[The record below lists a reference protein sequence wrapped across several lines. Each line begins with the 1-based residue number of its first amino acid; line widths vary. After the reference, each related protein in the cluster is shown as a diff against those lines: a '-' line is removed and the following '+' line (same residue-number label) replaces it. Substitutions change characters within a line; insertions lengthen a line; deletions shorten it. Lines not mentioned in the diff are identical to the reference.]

1 MMMKMLMSD
10 NELRYQM
17 SDNELRPLQ
26 VLLER
31 LWGSLGSL
39 SGASRRGSKPPQ
51 NLSQNPLYIRHL
63 YFTVGAPAR
72 ETSPLKW
79 ASPEMRYQTSANE
92 LRYHTMMGDD
102 DEDDDDDDY
111 VW

>member
-1 MMMKMLMSD
+1 MMKMLMSD

-39 SGASRRGSKPPQ
+39 SGERVA
-51 NLSQNPLYIRHL
+51 LSN
-63 YFTVGAPAR
+63 
-72 ETSPLKW
+72 
-79 ASPEMRYQTSANE
+79 
-92 LRYHTMMGDD
+92 GDG
-102 DEDDDDDDY
+102 
-111 VW
+111 

>member
-17 SDNELRPLQ
+17 SDNEFRPLQ

-39 SGASRRGSKPPQ
+39 SGASRRGSKPPL

-63 YFTVGAPAR
+63 YFTVGAPAL
-72 ETSPLKW
+72 ETSPLK
-79 ASPEMRYQTSANE
+79 
-92 LRYHTMMGDD
+92 
-102 DEDDDDDDY
+102 
-111 VW
+111 